1 MQSQRRLNITTLK
14 SVHVLKQSS
23 KGFKWKRME
32 EGWVVT
38 SVFFI
43 VLARARAWLP
53 LANSPTCLHPFFYY
67 YFKIHIHVKTYC
79 TEVLLNKVSLLP
91 ILSPTEAYLFDNRN
105 IFTPGN
111 IFFKVC
117 TVPNGNHLFMQ
128 IPNLAFATCIKQN
141 LRPHSYVHQF
151 ETTGTLVQLKLAG
164 RCFRNCGS
172 FLHLWVRHF
181 FCLWVR
187 VSDTSWDVLKVLAGE
202 GWDSTFEIK

>member
-53 LANSPTCLHPFFYY
+53 LANSPTCLHLFFYY

-79 TEVLLNKVSLLP
+79 TEVLLNKGSLLP

-105 IFTPGN
+105 YLYSREYLLKCALSRTATIYLCKYWILRLLHVLNKTYDPTVTFTS
-111 IFFKVC
+111 FK
-117 TVPNGNHLFMQ
+117 L
-128 IPNLAFATCIKQN
+128 LARLCN
-141 LRPHSYVHQF
+141 
-151 ETTGTLVQLKLAG
+151 
-164 RCFRNCGS
+164 
-172 FLHLWVRHF
+172 
-181 FCLWVR
+181 
-187 VSDTSWDVLKVLAGE
+187 
-202 GWDSTFEIK
+202 